1 VSAPAPLLPRSRRE
15 TFALICLGQLL
26 WLLAILTLAGVSPW
40 STGTLIA
47 LGAGGAVGILA
58 AGVLYARRF
67 RH

>member
-40 STGTLIA
+40 STGTLTA
-47 LGAGGAVGILA
+47 LAAGGAIGILA
-58 AGVLYARRF
+58 AGVLYARRL
-67 RH
+67 RR